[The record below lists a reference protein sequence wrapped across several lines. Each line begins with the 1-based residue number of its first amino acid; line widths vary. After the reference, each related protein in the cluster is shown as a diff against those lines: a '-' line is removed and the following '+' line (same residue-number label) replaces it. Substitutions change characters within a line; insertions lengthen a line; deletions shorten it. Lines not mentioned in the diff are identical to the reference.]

1 MKSTIKQFKN
11 GFTLAEVLITLVI
24 VGVVAALTIPNIVY
38 NSKKQEYSSR
48 LKKFYSTMRQV
59 EQKAMADGKSW
70 VDWAETNNFTNGSSG
85 EAITTSFINSCI
97 LPYMSYSKATSNT
110 VYLNDGSYFSLRK
123 GTCFDFTFDVN
134 GGKKPNQTGS
144 DQYLFLYCPQGATS
158 WINQLTFIPYQTNT
172 TSRSTLLSNCRTTSA
187 YCSGL
192 LMLDGWEY
200 KSDYPYRL

>member
-134 GGKKPNQTGS
+134 GGKNPNQYGYDLFFFYIVEHKGIVPSGS
-144 DQYLFLYCPQGATS
+144 YSTS
-158 WINQLTFIPYQTNT
+158 DRTKSGEGITCAARVLRENAINY
-172 TSRSTLLSNCRTTSA
+172 
-187 YCSGL
+187 
-192 LMLDGWEY
+192 
-200 KSDYPYRL
+200 